1 MLLASLIILWWV
13 GVGFT
18 VGLVTTEDTPFIG
31 YTAIFLGWPIVLGE
45 YIKHRVEGIPIC
57 S

>member
-1 MLLASLIILWWV
+1 MLLVSLIILWWV